1 MEYQTKT
8 IVKKDLGSSMRGG
21 LWTYLIVL
29 LAFLFISCDKEDDS
43 HYQHDSSYI
52 VLANGDSLSC
62 SFQEYMSLQP
72 VAQGQGGAC
81 YGDYFIQGYNKNEF
95 ITIYDLKEKKYLE
108 TLSIPEPSPSSKIH
122 ANTLNFGGQKYDEKD
137 YFPLLYVSSGYKIN
151 NSFYIYVYRLKKD
164 SKEEKGF
171 SISLVQTISL
181 SGFDG
186 TWTEGVIDEENNFL
200 WVVRYTGTGIVGY
213 AKFNLPSIFDSEV
226 EISYK
231 DHIQEF
237 ILANEPKSNKQGH
250 LLKNNRMLL
259 VAGIPKK
266 GQMLSFISINTQTEQ
281 RELNLD
287 LREVGLHNY
296 DVDNYFEPENLFFY
310 NNQLMIGYRN
320 VIYILNIQK
329 VKNGLKTDFF
339 N

>member
-1 MEYQTKT
+1 MGAYKWCN
-8 IVKKDLGSSMRGG
+8 I
-21 LWTYLIVL
+21 IVL
-29 LAFLFISCDKEDDS
+29 FSLLVISCNKIEETEETERQSDS
-43 HYQHDSSYI
+43 NYI
-52 VLANGDSLSC
+52 VMENGDSLFC
-62 SFQEYMSLQP
+62 TIHKYMSLQP

-200 WVVRYTGTGIVGY
+200 WVVRYTGTGTGIVGY

-259 VAGIPKK
+259 VAGIPKE

-310 NNQLMIGYRN
+310 NNQLMIGYRK
-320 VIYILNIQK
+320 VIYILDIQI
-329 VKNGLKTDFF
+329 VKNGVKSNYFS
-339 N
+339 